1 MNNKL
6 SLEQDSFFNDDLLF
20 SIPNYMELNEHN
32 EFNDVLRDSSNGTYE
47 TDEVIETIDDDA
59 FQKLLKEL
67 GTLDDD
73 NDLLNLKM
81 DDSISSTTH
90 LSLDEQR
97 KLFEIEK
104 EIAYAKINLERE
116 ELEFERKKFERD
128 KEAWQRLRK
137 MSEESFQ
144 AEKDEYEKQMK
155 IEKEKMYLETK
166 EIINSCTN
174 YKELLKDY
182 QKIQD
187 VSE

>member
-1 MNNKL
+1 MNNEL
-6 SLEQDSFFNDDLLF
+6 SLEQDSFFDDDLLF

-32 EFNDVLRDSSNGTYE
+32 EFNKNLNFPFDNQS
-47 TDEVIETIDDDA
+47 DEEIETIDDDE

-73 NDLLNLKM
+73 NDLL
-81 DDSISSTTH
+81 DVDGSIGSDPH

-97 KLFEIEK
+97 KLFETEK
-104 EIAYAKINLERE
+104 KLAYAKINLERE

-128 KEAWQRLRK
+128 KEAWQKLK
-137 MSEESFQ
+137 KLSEESFQ

-155 IEKEKMYLETK
+155 REKEKMYLETK

-174 YKELLKDY
+174 YKELLQNY